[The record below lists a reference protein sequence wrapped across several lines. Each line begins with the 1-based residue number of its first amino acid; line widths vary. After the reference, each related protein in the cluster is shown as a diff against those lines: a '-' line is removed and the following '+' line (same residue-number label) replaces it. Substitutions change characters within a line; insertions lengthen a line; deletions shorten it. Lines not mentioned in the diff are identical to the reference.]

1 MSRYAKIEMILP
13 ESVVS
18 ELKNAWGDKL
28 TEVRLIKK
36 AVEHHKTETIIH
48 RNLIGDGRSE

>member
-18 ELKNAWGDKL
+18 ELKHTWGDRL
-28 TEVRLIKK
+28 TKVRLIKK
-36 AVEHHKTETIIH
+36 AIEHPDTKTNIH
-48 RNLIGDGRSE
+48 RNLLGDGRSE